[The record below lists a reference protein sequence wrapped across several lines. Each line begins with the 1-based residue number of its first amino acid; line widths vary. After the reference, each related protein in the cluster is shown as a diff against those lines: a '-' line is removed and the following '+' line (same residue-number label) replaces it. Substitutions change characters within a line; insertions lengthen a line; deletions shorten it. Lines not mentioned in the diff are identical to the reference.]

1 MAEQTFSPGTY
12 TEFSSPRIRLR
23 SSGSARPRIIDALTP
38 SGNPSRF
45 FAELNIYGSGRINL
59 FIASSTS
66 ESASNT
72 GDELSDTF
80 ETSGHV
86 RVTLNDL
93 SLTFK
98 IGSDVTEPYIWT
110 PDNSNEVTAFVTAVF
125 ALIPDPNAADF
136 DITISDVPFNAAPTD
151 TALSFSA
158 TATGALSLPL
168 ENEKGATNIGLSF
181 DATAVGTFSLTLGPI
196 VEVGLPFAAS
206 ATGVMALTLE
216 VVPVMELTGSAE
228 VTEFT
233 GIFNYNFFH
242 IDLTDFSIPSSWV
255 VGGVVAYLSR
265 IQLFR
270 TDSALAPG
278 RLGFFLAPI
287 DPDPSHGI
295 GAGPSLI
302 DAVKQNAILT
312 LTFGSASVV
321 IQGIFDT
328 LSGNLGS
335 DPYQWVPSNAA
346 AVGAFGS
353 ALSVGD
359 MVTVTL
365 RYEAPTVET
374 HDIGL
379 SFAATAQ
386 ATFTPSLQLDEV
398 GETFDVGLDF
408 SASAVGALSLAVAHT
423 EAVETFNVGLSLSAS
438 AVGALS
444 LAVRHIPE
452 AAKTHDI
459 GLSFNIARRV
469 TLPIGVP
476 THTASSGA
484 WVQWDE
490 RDNGLGDLSLFAN
503 PAGGSRH
510 LIRLRIFST
519 GDANVQFQVIDT
531 PDGGSGFGSAEELTD
546 AWEKSP
552 IALTLNSAGIDDLV
566 LTGPDHTSSPN
577 KDTTEPYA
585 WTPAGI
591 DTRKAW
597 FTAYSSGSFAAVT
610 LIVDDNTEDP
620 AATATG
626 TWALAVNL
634 RDSNRYIGLSLS
646 ASAAGALSLAVE
658 HEGVETHDIGLSFAA
673 TAQATFTPSLQLS
686 EVGETHDI
694 GLSFSASAAATF
706 TPSLQLYEV
715 GETHDIGLSF
725 AASAVGAL
733 SLAIEVIEDI
743 DLSSFPT
750 GNLVIDCLALIS
762 RTQTGTEIYRDANRG
777 GSDIPVAGEL
787 GIGPD
792 NTWVSRIRLTTSTNL
807 LINISNRNGP
817 LTTSAAA
824 VLALFA
830 YFGAFGDGIDEALYI
845 QTSEGIERVLV
856 AGNDAG
862 VGGGYLNLT
871 ISAAMGQLLQDLEV
885 GRRLNFAFAHTQVD
899 IGLSFAATAAAAFTP
914 SLQLSE
920 VGETFDIGL
929 SFAAT
934 AAATFTP
941 SLQLDEVSETFDV
954 GLSFAASAVGA
965 LSLSV
970 AHAET
975 VETHDIG
982 LSFTATAQAAFTPSL
997 QLSEVSKTF
1006 DIGLSFSAGVV
1017 GALSLAVERS
1027 GAAETHDIGLSFSA
1041 TAAAAFTPSL
1051 QLDITSRPSV
1061 PGPPRNL
1068 VVSGD
1073 NTDPQGALNL
1083 DWDTPLS
1090 DGNSSITGYK
1100 IEEAAVT
1107 TQTFVVQDG
1116 KDGNFHQFVF
1126 HRTSGGSPTLSQIVT
1141 PAEHRATR
1149 SDVEYIPTGTTD
1161 DPQGVSA
1168 TLPYE
1173 WGSVRFYDPDNTPPW
1188 TEFGAWFEFSHHGM
1202 DGTDGTDGT
1211 DGVGAEYIFTASTSP
1226 SQHSPSRLPNNSWT
1240 YDQTGSRGGQTYS
1253 DGAEG
1258 SGFGST
1264 NKYLHRYSRKPTGS
1278 EAVSGGTVA
1287 SSWVWDGVISNWA
1300 VDGEDGTDGTD
1311 GVGAEY
1317 IFTASTSPSQP
1328 GSSRRPNNSWTY
1340 DQTGSRGGQTYS
1352 DGAEGSGFSST
1363 NRYLH
1368 RYSRKPT
1375 GSEAVNGHSVASSW
1389 VWDGVVSNWA
1399 LDGEDGVDGTD
1410 GVGAEYVFT
1419 ATTGISQPASSR
1431 RPSNSW
1437 TYDQTGSVGG
1447 QTYSDGAE
1455 GSGFG
1460 STNRYLHRY
1469 GRKPTGSEAVDGMA
1483 VASSWVWNGVVSNWA
1498 LDGMDAT
1505 PVELD
1510 TVRGAGT
1517 NSAISVTVGA
1527 AWTTVLSLTVSGI
1540 KDGEFVLIEGG
1551 TEITISGYQSGG
1563 DIDVRLVRGSTELPN
1578 AGGRAE
1584 ITNATVGGSSG
1595 SAATFAKGSY
1605 VASSATDEQQTF
1617 HLQVKRSANFSVISK
1632 RKFLSVVAMPAAT
1645 NSTTTPPTP
1654 PTPTPPTPTPP
1665 APPVTLRID
1674 SIADAHYD
1682 RGDSISEV
1690 ASAIGGTSPYTW
1702 SISSSLVLSIAGN
1715 GDITSAPIGSTRA
1728 GSYSTTVTVMDDNG
1742 MSDTE
1747 TFIITVPPRYLG
1759 TIGDLPPT
1767 QGPPVVVDGSAW
1779 AALDYA
1785 PHFAGEAANGWSYS
1799 VSPASRATVTG
1810 TTAVPFISWDAVG
1823 TVTITITASNAAG
1836 SVSHNQTVTITSG
1849 VSPPTPPTPTPP
1861 TPPTPTPPTPPTPA
1875 LSASI
1880 SPTSGV
1886 TTGTVMTATVGGP
1899 VSEWAWQLYRDN
1911 GNFGG
1916 NATSGTGSSP
1926 PSFTIPSTRSG
1937 SPISGFRVQLRV
1949 WDSGNN
1955 NAVSNRV
1962 DIN

>member
-1 MAEQTFSPGTY
+1 MGPSSEVLFTTPGAGTWTVPAGVTSVQVELVGAGGGSGSDNAGTAGGGGGIGGGGTGGGSGSGSGTAGTAGGGGGGAGGGIGAGGGGGGGGGSFGGFFIGGGGGGGGAGGSIGAGGGGAGGGGAGGGSTGAGGGAISNTISVTVEQTINGGLGTY
-12 TEFSSPRIRLR
+12 QPGNTKVSIGGVSGAATITGLSGYGGGGNGHYVSTSYASGAGGAGAYTRIPAFPVTPGASIPYLVGGAGGGGSGGGETGETGAIRLR
-23 SSGSARPRIIDALTP
+23 YHVPSVDID
-38 SGNPSRF
+38 
-45 FAELNIYGSGRINL
+45 
-59 FIASSTS
+59 
-66 ESASNT
+66 
-72 GDELSDTF
+72 
-80 ETSGHV
+80 
-86 RVTLNDL
+86 
-93 SLTFK
+93 
-98 IGSDVTEPYIWT
+98 
-110 PDNSNEVTAFVTAVF
+110 
-125 ALIPDPNAADF
+125 
-136 DITISDVPFNAAPTD
+136 
-151 TALSFSA
+151 LSFSA

-168 ENEKGATNIGLSF
+168 ENEKVATNIGLSF
-181 DATAVGTFSLTLGPI
+181 GATAVGTFSLTLGP
-196 VEVGLPFAAS
+196 
-206 ATGVMALTLE
+206 LE
-216 VVPVMELTGSAE
+216 VVPVIEVTGSAE
-228 VTEFT
+228 VIDFT

-242 IDLTDFSIPSSWV
+242 IDPTDFLIPSSWV
-255 VGGVVAYLSR
+255 VGSVVAYLSR
-265 IQLFR
+265 LQLFR
-270 TDSALAPG
+270 ADSTLAPG

-287 DPDPSHGI
+287 DPDPSHGT
-295 GAGPSLI
+295 GAGPSLL
-302 DAVKQNAILT
+302 DTVKQNAILT

-359 MVTVTL
+359 IVTVTL

-374 HDIGL
+374 FDIGL
-379 SFAATAQ
+379 SFSASAA

-398 GETFDVGLDF
+398 GETFDVGLSF
-408 SASAVGALSLAVAHT
+408 AGSAVGALSLSVAHT
-423 EAVETFNVGLSLSAS
+423 EAVETFDVGLSFAAT

-452 AAKTHDI
+452 AAETHDI
-459 GLSFNIARRV
+459 GLSFNTARRV

-490 RDNGLGDLSLFAN
+490 RDNGLGDLSLFAK

-510 LIRLRIFST
+510 MIRLRIFST

-566 LTGPDHTSSPN
+566 LTGPDHTSSPSR
-577 KDTTEPYA
+577 DTTEPYA

-597 FTAYSSGSFAAVT
+597 FTAYSSGSFPSVT

-646 ASAAGALSLAVE
+646 ASAVGALSLAVE
-658 HEGVETHDIGLSFAA
+658 HEGVETFDVGLSFAA
-673 TAQATFTPSLQLS
+673 TAAATFMPSLQLS

-706 TPSLQLYEV
+706 TPSLQLDEV

-743 DLSSFPT
+743 DLGSFPT
-750 GNLVIDCLALIS
+750 RNLVIDCLALIS

-777 GSDIPVAGEL
+777 GSDVPVAGEL
-787 GIGPD
+787 GLGPN
-792 NTWVSRIRLTTSTNL
+792 NTWISRIRLTTSTNL
-807 LINISNRNGP
+807 LINISDRNGP

-830 YFGAFGDGIDEALYI
+830 YFGTFGDGIDEALYI

-885 GRRLNFAFAHTQVD
+885 GRRLNFAFARTQVD
-899 IGLSFAATAAAAFTP
+899 IGLSFAATAAAVFTP
-914 SLQLSE
+914 SLQLDE
-920 VGETFDIGL
+920 VGETHDIGL
-929 SFAAT
+929 SFSAS

-941 SLQLDEVSETFDV
+941 SLQLDEVGETHDI
-954 GLSFAASAVGA
+954 GLSFAGSAVGA

-970 AHAET
+970 AHTET

-1090 DGNSSITGYK
+1090 DGNSPITGYK

-1211 DGVGAEYIFTASTSP
+1211 DGVGAEY
-1226 SQHSPSRLPNNSWT
+1226 
-1240 YDQTGSRGGQTYS
+1240 
-1253 DGAEG
+1253 
-1258 SGFGST
+1258 
-1264 NKYLHRYSRKPTGS
+1264 
-1278 EAVSGGTVA
+1278 V
-1287 SSWVWDGVISNWA
+1287 
-1300 VDGEDGTDGTD
+1300 
-1311 GVGAEY
+1311 
-1317 IFTASTSPSQP
+1317 FTASTSPSQP

-1498 LDGMDAT
+1498 LDGMDAI

-1584 ITNATVGGSSG
+1584 ITAASVGGSSG

-1632 RKFLSVVAMPAAT
+1632 RRFLSVVAMPAAT

-1654 PTPTPPTPTPP
+1654 TPPTPTPP
-1665 APPVTLRID
+1665 TPPVTLRID

-1682 RGDSISEV
+1682 RGDSVSEA

-1702 SISSSLVLSIAGN
+1702 SISSSLVLSIDGN
-1715 GDITSAPIGSTRA
+1715 GNITSAPIGSTRA

-1767 QGPPVVVDGSAW
+1767 QGPPVVVGGSAW
-1779 AALDYA
+1779 ADLDFA

-1799 VSPASRATVTG
+1799 VSQASRATVTG
-1810 TTAVPFISWDAVG
+1810 ITAIPFVSWDAVG
-1823 TVTITITASNAAG
+1823 TVTITVTASNAAG
-1836 SVSHNQTVTITSG
+1836 SVSHNLTVTITSG
-1849 VSPPTPPTPTPP
+1849 VSPPTPPTP
-1861 TPPTPTPPTPPTPA
+1861 PTPTPPTPPSSPLSITIGGDVSIPA
-1875 LSASI
+1875 SLSV
-1880 SPTSGV
+1880 TSVSGGDGSYDYTWFYRFNSGSAWIYTGQTGDTVGV
-1886 TTGTVMTATVGGP
+1886 TNVNWVGRQIACNVVDG
-1899 VSEWAWQLYRDN
+1899 A
-1911 GNFGG
+1911 GG
-1916 NATSGTGSSP
+1916 IGVFS
-1926 PSFTIPSTRSG
+1926 
-1937 SPISGFRVQLRV
+1937 
-1949 WDSGNN
+1949 
-1955 NAVSNRV
+1955 NAVTLT
-1962 DIN
+1962 